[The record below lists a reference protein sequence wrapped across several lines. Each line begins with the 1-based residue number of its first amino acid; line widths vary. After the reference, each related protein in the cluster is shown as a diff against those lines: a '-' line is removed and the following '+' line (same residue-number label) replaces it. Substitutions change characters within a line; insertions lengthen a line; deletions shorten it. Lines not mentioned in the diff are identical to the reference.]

1 VSAARR
7 QTGHPDSTPITRLL
21 SITGIAHMRDL
32 MGQVDMM
39 MRCTLTG
46 LQAFLRTYG
55 YIDRDVDIASR
66 RALRHALA
74 NYQRLAG
81 LDRQNGRL
89 DRQTL
94 HEMRQPRCG
103 NPDVPIEHSTLVAA
117 ALKQHT
123 DDDTLVV
130 TSRTKR
136 FGTCARMCNPTRL
149 PSLQHQLADGTDST
163 MTTSCVCLTVST
175 SIRMTYPPTM
185 CAQPCAPCSTNG
197 RRKLRHD

>member
-1 VSAARR
+1 
-7 QTGHPDSTPITRLL
+7 
-21 SITGIAHMRDL
+21 
-32 MGQVDMM
+32 M

-66 RALRHALA
+66 RAFRHALA

-81 LDRQNGRL
+81 LDRQDGRL

-94 HEMRQPRCG
+94 HEMRLPRCG

-117 ALKQHT
+117 ALKQHV
-123 DDDTLVV
+123 DDDTVV
-130 TSRTKR
+130 VSTRTKR
-136 FGTCARMCNPTRL
+136 FGTCARMCDPTRL
-149 PSLQHQLADGTDST
+149 PSLQHRLADGADWTT
-163 MTTSCVCLTVST
+163 QTSCVCPTVST
-175 SIRMTYPPTM
+175 GTHMTYPPTA

-197 RRKLRHD
+197 RRKWHHD